1 MGIPEMSADSAHK
14 FKPKMAKKMKQ
25 PMHKET
31 PAMKKPMK
39 LEKATPNKT
48 RS

>member
-1 MGIPEMSADSAHK
+1 MSADSAHK
-14 FKPKMAKKMKQ
+14 FKPTKAKKMNQ
-25 PMHKET
+25 PSHKET

>member
-1 MGIPEMSADSAHK
+1 MSADSAHK
-14 FKPKMAKKMKQ
+14 FKPMKAKKMKQ

-31 PAMKKPMK
+31 PAMKKPSK
-39 LEKATPNKT
+39 YEKATPNKT

>member
-1 MGIPEMSADSAHK
+1 MSADSAHK
-14 FKPKMAKKMKQ
+14 FKPMKAKKMKQ

-31 PAMKKPMK
+31 PAMKGPAKY
-39 LEKATPNKT
+39 EKATPNKT

>member
-1 MGIPEMSADSAHK
+1 MSADSAHK

-31 PAMKKPMK
+31 PAMKKPTK
-39 LEKATPNKT
+39 YEKPSANKT